1 MKNNKG
7 FTLIELLV
15 VVLIIG
21 ILAAIA
27 LPQYFKAVAKSRA
40 TEALMITKNVKDAA
54 ERYALANNNRYPGS
68 FAELDID
75 VVSSTKVYT
84 YSIAAT
90 SSVATAVVAIPKD
103 DVHGVF
109 IGYEFGQNKT
119 HPICSDGSAGD
130 NLCASLGISTG
141 GAQ

>member
-54 ERYALANNNRYPGS
+54 QRYALANNNTFPS
-68 FAELDID
+68 NFDELDIEVTND
-75 VVSSTKVYT
+75 TKVYS
-84 YSIAAT
+84 YAFSGSNI
-90 SSVATAVVAIPKD
+90 VATPKD
-103 DVHGVF
+103 TTHGAKITYNF
-109 IGYEFGQNKT
+109 EDT
-119 HPICSDGSAGD
+119 APTCSDYDAASKLCQNLGLSA
-130 NLCASLGISTG
+130 S
-141 GAQ
+141 

>member
-54 ERYALANNNRYPGS
+54 QRYALANNNTFPTTLG
-68 FAELDID
+68 ELDIE
-75 VVSSTKVYT
+75 VTNNTNVYSYAIT
-84 YSIAAT
+84 GQNI
-90 SSVATAVVAIPKD
+90 VATPKD
-103 DVHGVF
+103 TVHGVQLTYSF
-109 IGYEFGQNKT
+109 QATKPT
-119 HPICSDGSAGD
+119 CSDYDAASKLCQ
-130 NLCASLGISTG
+130 NLGL
-141 GAQ
+141 

>member
-40 TEALMITKNVKDAA
+40 TEALMITKNVRDAVQRYSLA
-54 ERYALANNNRYPGS
+54 QGNPTAYPGANNWAALDIQVTSNTKHYTYALGASN
-68 FAELDID
+68 I
-75 VVSSTKVYT
+75 
-84 YSIAAT
+84 
-90 SSVATAVVAIPKD
+90 VATPKD
-103 DVHGVF
+103 TAHGAT
-109 IGYEFGQNKT
+109 ITYAFGESGTQT
-119 HPICSDGSAGD
+119 CSGNDGI
-130 NLCASLGISTG
+130 CASLGF
-141 GAQ
+141 

>member
-40 TEALMITKNVKDAA
+40 TEALMITKNVADAA
-54 ERYALANNNRYPGS
+54 ERYALANNGNYPS
-68 FAELDID
+68 ALDQLDIT
-75 VVSSTKVYT
+75 VSQTTKT
-84 YSIAAT
+84 YSYAFSGTAGI
-90 SSVATAVVAIPKD
+90 VATPSDTSHPVKIK
-103 DVHGVF
+103 
-109 IGYEFGQNKT
+109 YEFGQNA
-119 HPICSDGSAGD
+119 PVCSDNSTD
-130 NLCASLGISTG
+130 KICASLGLST
-141 GAQ
+141 ASI

>member
-54 ERYALANNNRYPGS
+54 ERYALANNGSYP
-68 FAELDID
+68 ATLDELDI
-75 VVSSTKVYT
+75 SINTSTKT
-84 YSIAAT
+84 YDYALTGTTI
-90 SSVATAVVAIPKD
+90 VATAKD
-103 DVHGVF
+103 PNHGANITYVF
-109 IGYEFGQNKT
+109 GESQTKPTCADKNSADKICIG
-119 HPICSDGSAGD
+119 
-130 NLCASLGISTG
+130 LGLS
-141 GAQ
+141 

>member
-54 ERYALANNNRYPGS
+54 ERYALANNNNYPS
-68 FAELDID
+68 TFEELDID
-75 VVSSTKVYT
+75 VVSDTNVYE
-84 YSIAAT
+84 YDISAGGVKA
-90 SSVATAVVAIPKD
+90 SPKD
-103 DVHGVF
+103 TVHGVYIEYAF
-109 IGYEFGQNKT
+109 TQAAT
-119 HPICSDGSAGD
+119 APTCSDSGSD
-130 NLCASLGISTG
+130 NLCASLGLSG
-141 GAQ
+141 GAN